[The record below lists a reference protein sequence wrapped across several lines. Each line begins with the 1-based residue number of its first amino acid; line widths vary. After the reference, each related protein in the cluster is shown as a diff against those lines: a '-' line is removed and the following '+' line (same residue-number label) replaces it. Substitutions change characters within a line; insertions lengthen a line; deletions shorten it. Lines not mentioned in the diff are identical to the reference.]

1 MVSTEEDG
9 MGPTDAIQDVGALI
23 DSAARN
29 LRSRRATGML
39 DYLSPRFPACVIYC
53 GEGSASFHG
62 TVLDGLQEGWGGKAS
77 RIPCVTIPD
86 PASLHQIVGSYGA
99 FGTAV
104 VDAGTGSPLDV
115 RGFQSMV
122 QLMMG
127 SSGIFESMVQCSL
140 FFVLNSSGMT
150 AEEFSSWYGV
160 VSDVELMLHGLQ
172 TRTMLIVLLDDSLG
186 TSNAKE
192 IKAAL
197 SSLYEDPQVRA
208 ERRHL
213 YDGVFLYGN
222 LSKGGR
228 YNRLF
233 SAHGAEENGDWDV
246 VSSVMV
252 LANSSGDSSRSCEEL
267 LFSSGHEAG
276 VTAAFK
282 QVEKPR
288 RDIVSVAL
296 RRIVERLDEFHASVS
311 EVRPSRAEIERALG
325 FSNGRSDFMAEYG
338 GLSEGVINEFA
349 NFELYLPTLRP
360 NVNVGTLTFGQANA
374 ETCGCLT
381 AFVYENHLARLQ
393 AILDG
398 PGDSLGLSDRIVQR
412 LAASLTAVKMLSLR
426 KDEWVAAASSLYS
439 ESYLQGMIDRLPM
452 LDALR
457 QMMRAEIARRM
468 REETIRAIEML
479 YAEAERTED
488 AFARLRNDVALGTSV
503 NEEGTH
509 FNLTGF
515 YGRCTDAYLSD
526 QARLNALFAITD
538 RIGNGEAEMFAVLR
552 DRALTPLFDLDYGG
566 RQVFRL
572 GFMEEQVTRRADG
585 KAPEAAQLV
594 VGSELVDNMANY
606 VGYNS
611 LIPMTDQACEAYL
624 LHSEM
629 SGGGEAGQLYAYLD
643 RLGKP
648 AGTIRVFMSAGPRD
662 CATSLWLYPLKSDH
676 LRA

>member
-1 MVSTEEDG
+1 
-9 MGPTDAIQDVGALI
+9 MGPTDAIRDVGALI

-29 LRSRRATGML
+29 VRSRRATGML
-39 DYLSPRFPACVIYC
+39 DYLSPRFPTCVLYC

-62 TVLDGLQEGWGGKAS
+62 TVLDGLQEGWGGKVS
-77 RIPCVTIPD
+77 RIPCVTISD
-86 PASLHQIVGSYGA
+86 PASLHQLVFSSDP
-99 FGTAV
+99 FGVAM
-104 VDAGTGSPLDV
+104 VDAKTGSPLDV
-115 RGFQSMV
+115 PGFQRMF

-127 SSGIFESMVQCSL
+127 SSGVFESMAQCTL
-140 FFVLNSSGMT
+140 FFVLNSSAMT

-160 VSDVELMLHGLQ
+160 VRDVETMLQGLQ
-172 TRTMLIVLLDDSLG
+172 MRTMLIVLLDNSLG
-186 TSNAKE
+186 SSNAEK
-192 IKAAL
+192 IKGAL
-197 SSLYEDPQVRA
+197 ASLYEDPQVRA

-222 LSKGGR
+222 LSKGRG

-233 SAHGAEENGDWDV
+233 SPHGDEENGDWDV

-252 LANSSGDSSRSCEEL
+252 LANSSGDGSRPCEDL
-267 LFSSGHEAG
+267 LFSAGRDAG

-311 EVRPSRAEIERALG
+311 EVRLSGAEIDHALG

-338 GLSEGVINEFA
+338 NLSESVLNEFKG
-349 NFELYLPTLRP
+349 FELYLPTQSP
-360 NVNVGTLTFGQANA
+360 NVNVGTLNFGRANA
-374 ETCGCLT
+374 ETCGCLS
-381 AFVYENHLARLQ
+381 AFVRENHLARLQ

-398 PGDSLGLSDRIVQR
+398 SGDSLGLFDHIVQR
-412 LAASLTAVKMLSLR
+412 LASSLTAVKMLSLR
-426 KDEWVAAASSLYS
+426 RDEWVGRASSLYS
-439 ESYLQGMIDRLPM
+439 ESYSLNMIDQRPM
-452 LDALR
+452 FDALR
-457 QMMRAEIARRM
+457 QMMRVEIARRM
-468 REETIRAIEML
+468 REETIRAIDML
-479 YAEAERTED
+479 YAEAEKTEE

-526 QARLNALFAITD
+526 QARLNVLFATID
-538 RIGNGEAEMFAVLR
+538 RIGNGEGEMFAILR
-552 DRALTPLFDLDYGG
+552 DRALVPLFDLDYGG
-566 RQVFRL
+566 RQVFKL
-572 GFMEEQVTRRADG
+572 GFMEEQVTRRAEG
-585 KAPEAAQLV
+585 KAPETAQLV
-594 VGSELVDNMANY
+594 VGSELVDDMANY
-606 VGYNS
+606 IGYNS
-611 LIPMTDQACEAYL
+611 LIPMADQECEAYL
-624 LHSEM
+624 IHREM
-629 SGGGEAGQLYAYLD
+629 SGGAEADQLFTYLD

-648 AGTIRVFMSAGPRD
+648 TGTIRVFMNAGPQD

>member
-1 MVSTEEDG
+1 
-9 MGPTDAIQDVGALI
+9 MGPTDAIRDVGALI

-29 LRSRRATGML
+29 VRSRRATGML
-39 DYLSPRFPACVIYC
+39 DYLSPRFPTCVLYC

-62 TVLDGLQEGWGGKAS
+62 TVLDGLQEGWGGKVS
-77 RIPCVTIPD
+77 RIPCVTISD
-86 PASLHQIVGSYGA
+86 PASLHQLVCSSDP
-99 FGTAV
+99 FGVAM
-104 VDAGTGSPLDV
+104 VDAKTGSPLDV
-115 RGFQSMV
+115 SGFQRMF

-127 SSGIFESMVQCSL
+127 SSGVFESMAQCTL

-160 VSDVELMLHGLQ
+160 VRDVEAMLQGLQ
-172 TRTMLIVLLDDSLG
+172 MRTMLIVLLDNSLG
-186 TSNAKE
+186 SSNAEK
-192 IKAAL
+192 IKGAL

-222 LSKGGR
+222 LSKGRG

-233 SAHGAEENGDWDV
+233 SPHGDEENGDWDV

-252 LANSSGDSSRSCEEL
+252 LVNSSGDGSRPCEDL
-267 LFSSGHEAG
+267 LFSSGRGAG

-296 RRIVERLDEFHASVS
+296 RRIVERLDEFHANVS
-311 EVRPSRAEIERALG
+311 EVRPSGAEVDHALG

-338 GLSEGVINEFA
+338 SLSESVLNEFKG
-349 NFELYLPTLRP
+349 FELYLPTQSP
-360 NVNVGTLTFGQANA
+360 NVNVGTLNFGRANA
-374 ETCGCLT
+374 ETCGCLS
-381 AFVYENHLARLQ
+381 AFVRENHLARLQ

-398 PGDSLGLSDRIVQR
+398 SGDSLGLFDRIYQR
-412 LAASLTAVKMLSLR
+412 LASSLTAVKTLSLR
-426 KDEWVAAASSLYS
+426 RDEWVGRASSLYS
-439 ESYLQGMIDRLPM
+439 ESYSLNMIDQRPM
-452 LDALR
+452 FDALR
-457 QMMRAEIARRM
+457 QMMRVEIARRM
-468 REETIRAIEML
+468 REETIRAIDML
-479 YAEAERTED
+479 YAEAEKTEE

-526 QARLNALFAITD
+526 QARRNVLFATID
-538 RIGNGEAEMFAVLR
+538 RIGNGEGEMFAILR
-552 DRALTPLFDLDYGG
+552 DCALVPLFDLDYGG
-566 RQVFRL
+566 RQVFKL
-572 GFMEEQVTRRADG
+572 GFMEEQVTRRAEG
-585 KAPEAAQLV
+585 KAPETAQLV
-594 VGSELVDNMANY
+594 VGSELVDDMANY
-606 VGYNS
+606 IGYNS
-611 LIPMTDQACEAYL
+611 LIPMADQECEAYL
-624 LHSEM
+624 IHREM
-629 SGGGEAGQLYAYLD
+629 SGGAEADQLFTYLD

-648 AGTIRVFMSAGPRD
+648 TGTIRVFMNAGPQD

>member
-1 MVSTEEDG
+1 
-9 MGPTDAIQDVGALI
+9 MGPTDAIRDVGALI

-29 LRSRRATGML
+29 VRSRRATGML
-39 DYLSPRFPACVIYC
+39 DYLSPRFPTCVLYC

-62 TVLDGLQEGWGGKAS
+62 TVLDGLQEGWGGKVS
-77 RIPCVTIPD
+77 RIPCVTISD
-86 PASLHQIVGSYGA
+86 PASLHQLVCSSDP
-99 FGTAV
+99 FGVAM
-104 VDAGTGSPLDV
+104 VDAKTGSPLDV
-115 RGFQSMV
+115 SGFQRMF

-127 SSGIFESMVQCSL
+127 SSGVFESMAQCTL

-160 VSDVELMLHGLQ
+160 VRDVEVMLQGLQ
-172 TRTMLIVLLDDSLG
+172 MRTMLFVLLDNSLG
-186 TSNAKE
+186 SSNAEE
-192 IKAAL
+192 IKGAL

-222 LSKGGR
+222 LSKGRG

-233 SAHGAEENGDWDV
+233 NPHGDEENGDWDV

-252 LANSSGDSSRSCEEL
+252 LANSSGDGSRPCEDL
-267 LFSSGHEAG
+267 LFSSGRDAG

-296 RRIVERLDEFHASVS
+296 RRIVERLDEFHANVS
-311 EVRPSRAEIERALG
+311 EVRPSGAEVDHALG

-338 GLSEGVINEFA
+338 SLSESVLNEFA
-349 NFELYLPTLRP
+349 NFELYLPTQSP
-360 NVNVGTLTFGQANA
+360 NVNVGTLNFGRANA
-374 ETCGCLT
+374 ETCGCLS
-381 AFVYENHLARLQ
+381 AFVRENHLARLQ

-398 PGDSLGLSDRIVQR
+398 SGDSLGLFDRIVQR
-412 LAASLTAVKMLSLR
+412 LASSLTAVKMLSLR
-426 KDEWVAAASSLYS
+426 RDEWVGRASSLYT
-439 ESYLQGMIDRLPM
+439 ESYSLNMIDQRPM
-452 LDALR
+452 FDALR
-457 QMMRAEIARRM
+457 QMMRVEIARRM
-468 REETIRAIEML
+468 REETIRAIDML
-479 YAEAERTED
+479 YAEAEKTEE

-526 QARLNALFAITD
+526 QARLNVLFATID
-538 RIGNGEAEMFAVLR
+538 RIGNGEGEMFAILR
-552 DRALTPLFDLDYGG
+552 DHALVPLFDLDYGG
-566 RQVFRL
+566 RQVFKL
-572 GFMEEQVTRRADG
+572 GFMEEQVTRRAEG
-585 KAPEAAQLV
+585 KAPETAQLV
-594 VGSELVDNMANY
+594 VGSELVDDMANY
-606 VGYNS
+606 IGYNS
-611 LIPMTDQACEAYL
+611 LIPMADQECEAYL
-624 LHSEM
+624 IHREM
-629 SGGGEAGQLYAYLD
+629 SGGAEADQLFTYLD

-648 AGTIRVFMSAGPRD
+648 TGTIRVFMNAGPQD

>member
-1 MVSTEEDG
+1 
-9 MGPTDAIQDVGALI
+9 MGPTDAIRDVGALI

-29 LRSRRATGML
+29 VRSRRATGML
-39 DYLSPRFPACVIYC
+39 DYLSPRFPTCVLYC

-62 TVLDGLQEGWGGKAS
+62 TVLDGLQEGWGGKVS
-77 RIPCVTIPD
+77 RIPCVTISD
-86 PASLHQIVGSYGA
+86 PASLHQLVCSSDP
-99 FGTAV
+99 FGVTM
-104 VDAGTGSPLDV
+104 VDAKTGSPLDV
-115 RGFQSMV
+115 SGFQRMF

-127 SSGIFESMVQCSL
+127 SSGVFESMAQCTL

-160 VSDVELMLHGLQ
+160 VRDVEVMLQGLQ
-172 TRTMLIVLLDDSLG
+172 MRTMLFVLLDNSLG
-186 TSNAKE
+186 SSNAEE
-192 IKAAL
+192 IKGAL

-222 LSKGGR
+222 LSKGRG

-233 SAHGAEENGDWDV
+233 SPHGDEENGDWDV

-252 LANSSGDSSRSCEEL
+252 LANSSGDGSRPCEDL
-267 LFSSGHEAG
+267 LFSSGRDAG

-296 RRIVERLDEFHASVS
+296 RRIVERLDEFHANVS
-311 EVRPSRAEIERALG
+311 EVRPSGAEVDHALG

-338 GLSEGVINEFA
+338 SLSESILNEFA
-349 NFELYLPTLRP
+349 NFELYLPTQSP
-360 NVNVGTLTFGQANA
+360 NVNVGTLNFGRANA
-374 ETCGCLT
+374 ETCGCLS
-381 AFVYENHLARLQ
+381 AFVRENHLARLQ

-398 PGDSLGLSDRIVQR
+398 SGDSLGLFDRIVQR
-412 LAASLTAVKMLSLR
+412 LASSLTAVKMLSLR
-426 KDEWVAAASSLYS
+426 RDEWVGRASSLYT
-439 ESYLQGMIDRLPM
+439 ESYSLNMIDQRPM
-452 LDALR
+452 FDALR
-457 QMMRAEIARRM
+457 QMMRVEIARRM
-468 REETIRAIEML
+468 REETIRAIDML
-479 YAEAERTED
+479 YAEAEKTEE

-526 QARLNALFAITD
+526 QARLNVLFATID
-538 RIGNGEAEMFAVLR
+538 RIGNGEGEMFAILR
-552 DRALTPLFDLDYGG
+552 DRALVPLFDLDYGG
-566 RQVFRL
+566 RQVFKL
-572 GFMEEQVTRRADG
+572 GFMEEQVTRRAEG
-585 KAPEAAQLV
+585 KAPETAQLV
-594 VGSELVDNMANY
+594 VGSELVDDMANY
-606 VGYNS
+606 IGYNS
-611 LIPMTDQACEAYL
+611 LIPMADQECEAYL
-624 LHSEM
+624 IHREM
-629 SGGGEAGQLYAYLD
+629 SGGAEADQLFTYLD

-648 AGTIRVFMSAGPRD
+648 TGTIRVFMNAGPQD

>member
-1 MVSTEEDG
+1 
-9 MGPTDAIQDVGALI
+9 MGPTDAIRDVGALI

-29 LRSRRATGML
+29 VRSRRATGML
-39 DYLSPRFPACVIYC
+39 DYLSPRFPTCVLYC

-62 TVLDGLQEGWGGKAS
+62 TVLDGLQEGWGGKVS
-77 RIPCVTIPD
+77 RIPCVTISD
-86 PASLHQIVGSYGA
+86 PASLHQLVCSSDP
-99 FGTAV
+99 FGVAM
-104 VDAGTGSPLDV
+104 VDAKTGSPLDV
-115 RGFQSMV
+115 SGFQRMF

-127 SSGIFESMVQCSL
+127 SSGVFESMAQCTL

-160 VSDVELMLHGLQ
+160 VRDVEVMLQGLQ
-172 TRTMLIVLLDDSLG
+172 MRTMLFVLLDNSLG
-186 TSNAKE
+186 SSNAEE
-192 IKAAL
+192 IKGAL

-222 LSKGGR
+222 LSKGRG

-233 SAHGAEENGDWDV
+233 SPHGDEENGDWDV

-252 LANSSGDSSRSCEEL
+252 LANSSGDGSRPCEDL
-267 LFSSGHEAG
+267 LFSSGRDAG

-296 RRIVERLDEFHASVS
+296 RRIVERLDEFHANVS
-311 EVRPSRAEIERALG
+311 EVRPSGAEVDHALG

-338 GLSEGVINEFA
+338 SLSESVLNEFA
-349 NFELYLPTLRP
+349 NFELYLPTQSP
-360 NVNVGTLTFGQANA
+360 NVNVGTLNFGRANA
-374 ETCGCLT
+374 ETCGCLS
-381 AFVYENHLARLQ
+381 AFVRENHLARLQ

-398 PGDSLGLSDRIVQR
+398 SGDSLGLFDRIVQR
-412 LAASLTAVKMLSLR
+412 LASSLTAVKMLSLR
-426 KDEWVAAASSLYS
+426 RDEWVGRASSLYT
-439 ESYLQGMIDRLPM
+439 ESYSLNMIDQRPM
-452 LDALR
+452 FDALR
-457 QMMRAEIARRM
+457 QMMRVEIARRM
-468 REETIRAIEML
+468 REETIRAIDML
-479 YAEAERTED
+479 YAEAEKTEE

-515 YGRCTDAYLSD
+515 YGRCTDTYLSD
-526 QARLNALFAITD
+526 QARLNVLFATID
-538 RIGNGEAEMFAVLR
+538 RIGNGEGEMFAILR
-552 DRALTPLFDLDYGG
+552 DRALVPLFDLDYGG
-566 RQVFRL
+566 RQVFKL
-572 GFMEEQVTRRADG
+572 GFMEEQVTRRAEG
-585 KAPEAAQLV
+585 KAPETAQLV
-594 VGSELVDNMANY
+594 VGSELVDDMANY
-606 VGYNS
+606 IGYNS
-611 LIPMTDQACEAYL
+611 LIPMADQECEAYL
-624 LHSEM
+624 IHREM
-629 SGGGEAGQLYAYLD
+629 SGGAEADQLFTYLD

-648 AGTIRVFMSAGPRD
+648 TGTIRVFMNAGPQD